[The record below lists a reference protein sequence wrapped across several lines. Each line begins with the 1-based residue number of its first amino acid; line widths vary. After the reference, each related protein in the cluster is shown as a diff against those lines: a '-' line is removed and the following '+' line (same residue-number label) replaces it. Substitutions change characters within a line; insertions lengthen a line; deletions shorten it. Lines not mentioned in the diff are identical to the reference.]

1 MIQIADLLFLNKVIG
16 MANTNRFHMLFN
28 KLFVML
34 SFFKQSSAVFIG
46 VKDILTFMCDMV
58 R

>member
-1 MIQIADLLFLNKVIG
+1 MS
-16 MANTNRFHMLFN
+16 NTNRFHMPFN

-34 SFFKQSSAVFIG
+34 SFFKQSIVAFIG

>member
-1 MIQIADLLFLNKVIG
+1 MS
-16 MANTNRFHMLFN
+16 NTNRFHMPFN